1 MWLTTPPCLS
11 QNRAAREDIET
22 LLLLQLVNH
31 KDTTTPGGEWWVVG
45 QMEWRARHAAS
56 RSHAFSLALLGKAG
70 GAACLAKPFASV
82 PMILARFWNSSPS
95 DVMPRNTF
103 PASASTAAAEEVKQP
118 IASCADDVFQKR
130 ACGRLEEGLASA
142 EGQTGIVAEP

>member
-31 KDTTTPGGEWWVVG
+31 KDATTLGGEWWVVG

-95 DVMPRNTF
+95 DVMTRKTS
-103 PASASTAAAEEVKQP
+103 PASGKARFAVRHPS
-118 IASCADDVFQKR
+118 
-130 ACGRLEEGLASA
+130 
-142 EGQTGIVAEP
+142 